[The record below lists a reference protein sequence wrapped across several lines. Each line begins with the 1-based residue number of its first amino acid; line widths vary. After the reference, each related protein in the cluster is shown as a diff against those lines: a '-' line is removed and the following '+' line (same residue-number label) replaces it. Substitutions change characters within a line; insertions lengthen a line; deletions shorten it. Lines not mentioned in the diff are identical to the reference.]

1 LTQVKSGAG
10 REAWGLRTRRQ
21 INIVDFERGAGYS
34 GSMMSRNTGRTR
46 TDSGLKVRG
55 LSVRLAGEARPI
67 LNDLEIALEP
77 GQAMGVSGRSGTGK
91 TTLIHAI
98 SGLVPWLRPAEIEG
112 EVALDG
118 EPLDDLDPGQRA
130 HLLAT
135 CLDRPDSQL
144 FLPTVAQ
151 EMEAARRLYGD
162 SEYLARAVGALGV
175 DRLPS
180 ERITELSS
188 GQRQRVAL
196 AAALAGCPRPVLLDE
211 PTAHLDTD
219 GVRQLSR
226 LLAGGRESSGGS
238 FIINEQ
244 AGWRLRGAVDE
255 WTELADGRVASC
267 APPEAPKLQP
277 PAPSGERVLLSARG
291 LTVER
296 GSQRLL
302 DGVDIE
308 LREGEVVLLSGANGA
323 GKSTLAEVLCGLR
336 RAASGS
342 VERSGRITL
351 MLPSAELQL
360 FAGSVAEEVSAAG
373 ARHDESAKVL
383 RRHRLEH
390 LAARAPWTLS
400 RGERQRLVHA
410 ALDLLRPAVMV
421 VDEPGQGLDPE
432 DLREFVK
439 LVHRRAEKGRGYL
452 VISHRLELAA
462 AANRHLQISNGTL
475 IEVGP

>member
-1 LTQVKSGAG
+1 
-10 REAWGLRTRRQ
+10 
-21 INIVDFERGAGYS
+21 
-34 GSMMSRNTGRTR
+34 
-46 TDSGLKVRG
+46 VRG
-55 LSVRLAGEARPI
+55 LSVRLVGEAHPI
-67 LNDLEIALEP
+67 LNDLDIALEP
-77 GQAMGVSGRSGTGK
+77 GQAIGVSGRSGTGK
-91 TTLIHAI
+91 TTLTHAI
-98 SGLVPWLRPAEIEG
+98 AGLVPWLRPAEIAG
-112 EVALDG
+112 EVVLDG
-118 EPLDDLDPGQRA
+118 ESVDDLDPGQRA

-135 CLDRPDSQL
+135 CLDRPDAQL

-151 EMEAARRLYGD
+151 EMEAARRLHGE
-162 SEYLARAVGALGV
+162 SEYLAWAIDALGV

-180 ERITELSS
+180 DRITELSS
-188 GQRQRVAL
+188 GQRQRVSL

-211 PTAHLDTD
+211 PTAHLDSD
-219 GVRQLSR
+219 GVRQLSAM
-226 LLAGGRESSGGS
+226 LAEGRAPGGS
-238 FIINEQ
+238 FIVNEQ
-244 AGWRLRGAVDE
+244 AGWRLGGAIE
-255 WTELADGRVASC
+255 GWSELADGRMVSC
-267 APPEAPKLQP
+267 TPPEEPILQP
-277 PAPSGERVLLSARG
+277 PATAGERILLSARG

-296 GSQRLL
+296 GAQRLL
-302 DGVDIE
+302 NGVDIE

-342 VERSGRITL
+342 VERSGRIAL

-360 FAGSVAEEVSAAG
+360 FAGSVAEEVAAAG
-373 ARHDESAKVL
+373 ARYDESAKVL

-410 ALDLLRPAVMV
+410 ALDLLRPEVMI
-421 VDEPGQGLDPE
+421 VDEPGQGLDSE

-462 AANRHLQISNGTL
+462 AAHRHLRIRDGKL
-475 IEVGP
+475 IEVAP

>member
-1 LTQVKSGAG
+1 
-10 REAWGLRTRRQ
+10 
-21 INIVDFERGAGYS
+21 
-34 GSMMSRNTGRTR
+34 
-46 TDSGLKVRG
+46 
-55 LSVRLAGEARPI
+55 
-67 LNDLEIALEP
+67 
-77 GQAMGVSGRSGTGK
+77 MG
-91 TTLIHAI
+91 
-98 SGLVPWLRPAEIEG
+98 G
-112 EVALDG
+112 EVLLDG
-118 EPLDDLDPGQRA
+118 ESVNDLDPGQRA

-135 CLDRPDSQL
+135 CLDRPDAQL
-144 FLPTVAQ
+144 FLPTVTQ

-162 SEYLARAVGALGV
+162 SEFLARTIDMLRV

-180 ERITELSS
+180 DRITELSS

-211 PTAHLDTD
+211 PTAHLDAD
-219 GVRQLSR
+219 GVRQLTK
-226 LLAGGRESSGGS
+226 LLVQGRAMGGS

-244 AGWRLRGAVDE
+244 AGWRLTDGVDE
-255 WTELADGRVASC
+255 WTELLDRHLVSC
-267 APPEAPKLQP
+267 PPPEEPLLQP
-277 PAPSGERVLLSARG
+277 PAPTGQRVLLSARG
-291 LTVER
+291 LSVER

-302 DGVDIE
+302 DGVDFE
-308 LREGEVVLLSGANGA
+308 LSEGEVVLLTGANGA

-336 RAASGS
+336 RAASGTIA
-342 VERSGRITL
+342 RSGRVAL

-360 FAGSVAEEVSAAG
+360 FAGSVADEVAAAG

-410 ALDLLRPAVMV
+410 ALDLLRPEVMI

-452 VISHRLELAA
+452 IISHRMELAA
-462 AANRHLQISNGTL
+462 AAHRHLRISNGEL
-475 IEVGP
+475 IEVAT